1 MSGSLAV
8 FRLIDPDKEKLVKK
22 ELNSKPQHTFS
33 DLNLADSL
41 GQARSILKFIDYDEK
56 TNRISYKSTHYSE
69 TITNKIRIYL
79 DDLEDTFFG
88 LNSEETEKIK
98 TGTKILDEYQE
109 IHKFNVIIDFNTE
122 EVFVFTKKSVAHSFM
137 RRFKKS
143 GLINYEKMLFDMN
156 NIENVPELSNIWG
169 LWEDCNGRCTK
180 KAYFGTEVHR
190 LEGLDKKN
198 VSTYNVKY
206 ELDDGNIVDFFIMVD
221 CRLSSRSKII
231 NDNELFETYQEIKT
245 YLLPS
250 NGECDVTEVYLEED

>member
-1 MSGSLAV
+1 MAGSLAV
-8 FRLIDPDKEKLVKK
+8 FKLIDLEKEKLLKN
-22 ELNSKPQHTFS
+22 ELNSNPQHTFS
-33 DLNLADSL
+33 DLDLADSL
-41 GQARSILKFIDYDEK
+41 GQARSILKFIDYDENA
-56 TNRISYKSTHYSE
+56 NRINYKSTHYSE

-88 LNSEETEKIK
+88 LNSDDIEKIK

-109 IHKFNVIIDFNTE
+109 IYKFDVVIDLNTKE
-122 EVFVFTKKSVAHSFM
+122 IFVFTKKNVAHSFM

-143 GLINYEKMLFDMN
+143 GLINYEKMLFDMS

-206 ELDDGNIVDFFIMVD
+206 EVDDGNIVDFFIMVD
-221 CRLSSRSKII
+221 CRLSSRSRII
-231 NDNELFETYQEIKT
+231 NNGELFETYQEIKT
-245 YLLPS
+245 HLLPS
-250 NGECDVTEVYLEED
+250 NSGYDVTEVYPEED